1 MAHPDIDLLANV
13 GAEVGQKPAALAE
26 QTEQAAQTWKSQLES
41 AGPGDAPQLRAKAE
55 QFREMKDDRLAI
67 LAQAC
72 EKVAKL
78 ISRLDE
84 IEPERQAIVLRTQIA
99 TILNGE
105 AATAR
110 ALASVLEV
118 CIAIDQKTP

>member
-1 MAHPDIDLLANV
+1 MVDPDIELLADI
-13 GAEVGQKPAALAE
+13 GAELGEKAIALAE
-26 QTEQAAQTWKSQLES
+26 QTEQAAQTWKSQLPS
-41 AGPGDAPQLRAKAE
+41 ADPADAPQLRAKAE
-55 QFREMKDDRLAI
+55 EFRAMKDDRLAI

-72 EKVAKL
+72 EKIAEL

-84 IEPERQAIVLRTQIA
+84 IAPDRQVTVLRTQIA

-110 ALASVLEV
+110 ALASVQEL
-118 CIAIDQKTP
+118 CIAIDQKTG

>member
-1 MAHPDIDLLANV
+1 MVDPDIELVADI
-13 GAEVGQKPAALAE
+13 GAELGEKAIALAE
-26 QTEQAAQTWKSQLES
+26 QTEQAVQTWKSQLPS
-41 AGPGDAPQLRAKAE
+41 ADPADAQLRAKAE
-55 QFREMKDDRLAI
+55 EFRAMKDDRLAI

-72 EKVAKL
+72 EKIAEL

-84 IEPERQAIVLRTQIA
+84 IASDRQVTVLRTQIA

-110 ALASVLEV
+110 ALASVQEL
-118 CIAIDQKTP
+118 CIAIDQKTG